1 MVEYVGGEKT
11 VKRLVKVLIIMTI
24 TISLVSQ
31 RQILANAGRQNQER
45 EMTIRVMASLGEV
58 EVRTFR
64 VEFYLQGRGSEET
77 VEYFEIV
84 QEVEYGGR
92 VERPTIEPEYYEY
105 YEFIEWVIGAESEEE
120 FDFEKEIR
128 QDMRIYAR
136 WEAMGENVN
145 NETGESPADPT
156 SPTDP
161 GIPSVNEPGIP
172 SEGNQMGTTPTR
184 QGKPSVA
191 LPQTGARQMNMKTIG
206 ISLLIV
212 AGVSTYLKD
221 KISGKD

>member
-1 MVEYVGGEKT
+1 MSTVGDEKM
-11 VKRLVKVLIIMTI
+11 VKRFVKGLIIMMI
-24 TISLVSQ
+24 TIALVSQ
-31 RQILANAGRQNQER
+31 RQVLAGEETQQGER
-45 EMTIRVMASLGEV
+45 EATIRVVSRIGEV
-58 EVRTFR
+58 EVRTLR

-92 VERPTIEPEYYEY
+92 VERPTKEPEYYEY

-145 NETGESPADPT
+145 NEPGESPTDPT
-156 SPTDP
+156 SPGSP
-161 GIPSVNEPGIP
+161 GSPTNQ
-172 SEGNQMGTTPTR
+172 GNQMGTTPAS

-206 ISLLIV
+206 ISLLIA
-212 AGVSTYLKD
+212 AGVSTYLK
-221 KISGKD
+221 KHTSGKD

>member
-31 RQILANAGRQNQER
+31 RQILANEESQNQER
-45 EMTIRVMASLGEV
+45 ETTVRVMARLGEV
-58 EVRTFR
+58 EVRTLR
-64 VEFYLQGRGSEET
+64 VEFDLQGRGSAET
-77 VEYFEIV
+77 VEYFQIP

-92 VERPTIEPEYYEY
+92 VERPTIEPECNEY
-105 YEFIEWVIGAESEEE
+105 YEFIGWVIGAESEEE
-120 FDFEKEIR
+120 FDFEKEIT
-128 QDMRIYAR
+128 QDTRIYAR

-145 NETGESPADPT
+145 NEPGESPADPT
-156 SPTDP
+156 SPAD
-161 GIPSVNEPGIP
+161 PGIP
-172 SEGNQMGTTPTR
+172 SEGNQMGTTPASQGS

-206 ISLLIV
+206 ISLLIA
-212 AGVSTYLKD
+212 AGVSTYLK
-221 KISGKD
+221 KHISGKD